1 MTDKRMFNSKLNAK
15 GLEASVSEEQAK
27 EMCRHQGATYLFIVE
42 AQAGPKVV
50 GIDGSEAVN
59 LIPGSVELV
68 PEEHAETARRFMRAL
83 YIGRPDQYGQTA
95 FDGATADEPTVADT
109 ASAMA
114 SAVVTDD
121 TGEVT
126 GMWTPDTPAEAADDP
141 WPGDED
147 YVAPDTQAEGDSPAG
162 GNVVAFSAP

>member
-1 MTDKRMFNSKLNAK
+1 MSDKRMWNSKLNSK
-15 GLEASVSEEQAK
+15 GLEQSVSEEQAQ
-27 EMCRHQGATYLFIVE
+27 EMCNHQGATYLFIVE
-42 AQAGPKVV
+42 ATAGPKTVNV
-50 GIDGSEAVN
+50 DGSQAVN

-95 FDGATADEPTVADT
+95 FDGATTNEPTVADT

-126 GMWTPDTPAEAADDP
+126 GMWTPDTPTEAADGP
-141 WPGDED
+141 WPGDES
-147 YVAPDTQAEGDSPAG
+147 YQAPEATTEAS
-162 GNVVAFSAP
+162 NVVEAQFSS